1 MSLASRGTKNETS
14 KRDYY
19 SFLQGESLGQPSS
32 LLLFGDAKSG
42 KTTTLADFLY
52 RGLKEEK
59 ENALFITF
67 ADKPDHVLEKLK
79 EFNRDFDKLA
89 KKNRILFLDASAVPN
104 CKEVGV
110 CDTMSPLLE
119 RLKLA
124 LSKNDAK
131 RVVIDGLEQIF
142 TKVSDKKIIR
152 EAIYKIVDLLRD
164 RRISYIIGSEKSPFL
179 SETNLEKY
187 LADVTIEIKAKRQNQ
202 RSCQVFQIVRIKNRQ
217 LAVARNVFEIGSDG
231 MKVCSANSKQVLV

>member
-1 MSLASRGTKNETS
+1 MSSRSRGTKNETS

-19 SFLQGESLGQPSS
+19 SFLEGESLGEPSS
-32 LLLFGDAKSG
+32 LLLFGDAESG
-42 KTTTLADFLY
+42 KTTALADFLY
-52 RGLKEEK
+52 RGVKEEK

-67 ADKPDHVLEKLK
+67 ADKPDRILEKLK
-79 EFNRDFDKLA
+79 EFSWDFGELV
-89 KKNRILFLDASAVPN
+89 KKKKIIFLDASAVPN
-104 CKEVGV
+104 CREIGA

-164 RRISYIIGSEKSPFL
+164 RRIPYIIGSEKSAFL

-187 LADVTIEIKAKRQNQ
+187 LADVTIEIEAKQQNR
-202 RSCQVFQIVRIKNRQ
+202 RSCQVFQVVRIKNKQ

-231 MKVCSANSKQVLV
+231 LKVCSVNSKQILV